1 MKISNNSVVSFHYRL
16 RKEDGTEL
24 ENSHD
29 GNPTLYLH
37 GAGNIIA
44 GLESAMKD
52 RESGDVFSVTVGPE
66 LGYGF
71 RQPEQQRR
79 MPAKYLKH
87 EGKLKPGQAVRFQ
100 TDQGMRSATV
110 VKVGKFSVDVDMNHP
125 LAGETLV
132 FDIEIVDVRE
142 ASDEEKAHG
151 HAHGVG
157 GHQH

>member
-1 MKISNNSVVSFHYRL
+1 MKINKNSVVSFHYRL
-16 RKEDGTEL
+16 RKEDGSEL

-29 GNPTLYLH
+29 GHPTLYLH
-37 GAGNIIA
+37 GAGNIIK
-44 GLESAMKD
+44 GLENAMQD
-52 RESGDVFSVTVGPE
+52 REAGDVFSVTVGPE

-71 RQPEQQRR
+71 RQAEQQQR
-79 MPAKYLKH
+79 MPAKYLTH
-87 EGKLKPGQAVRFQ
+87 EGKLRPGQAVRFQ
-100 TDQGMRSATV
+100 TDKGTRSATV
-110 VKVGKFSVDVDMNHP
+110 IKVGKFSVDVDLNHP

-142 ASDEEKAHG
+142 ASAEEKAHG